1 MADDTDSRPVFKLP
15 ESTGTDM
22 SYARFEEIRK
32 ADKDGNPL
40 AISEAE
46 RAEYAEA
53 WASMRETM
61 DQFRDAF
68 SSPYKSMMQ
77 TLSGIATPRWGG
89 TASPLADLPRNS
101 AVEANRR
108 SAEYVASYSGI
119 SQETL
124 DGIAEVKQQEL
135 EREERNSETIEV
147 TAEVMRDMLATM
159 HAQAVAAEERDEE
172 AKKAAA
178 RNYWVAFGSL
188 VFAVLAVIAPFVIEA
203 IKGWD

>member
-1 MADDTDSRPVFKLP
+1 MADGTGTGNVFRLP
-15 ESTGTDM
+15 ESTGTGM
-22 SYARFEEIRK
+22 SYKRFEEIRK
-32 ADKDGNPL
+32 ADEDGSPL
-40 AISEAE
+40 EITEEE
-46 RAEYAEA
+46 RAEYEKAR
-53 WASMRETM
+53 ASMRETM

-77 TLSGIATPRWGG
+77 RLSSIVTPGWAGTATP
-89 TASPLADLPRNS
+89 SEDLPRNS
-101 AVEANRR
+101 AIEANRR
-108 SAEYVASYSGI
+108 SAENIASYSGI

-124 DGIAEVKQQEL
+124 DSIAEVKQQEL
-135 EREERNSETIEV
+135 EREERNSENIEV

-159 HAQAVAAEERDEE
+159 HAQAVAAEERDKE

-188 VFAVLAVIAPFVIEA
+188 IFAALAVIAPFVIEA